1 MFGISSPIVNMNSAF
16 NDSVSESKIEQVLAE
31 CAALTRANDPRRALN
46 AGRMIETAHL
56 GQPRVLARVARM
68 YSDLGMQDE
77 SARVLRGLQSS
88 VRPSGAVPASGAP
101 ATAAMRPSGA
111 VPRHALHDSG
121 DLPSFDD
128 DTEQTEAKSFAEFG
142 PGLPGVPT
150 LLSSAPPP
158 PKRPG
163 SVAQHSGVPAAP
175 SQLPPPPVRG
185 ARSSSVPPPQRS
197 APPPGATLPPPPQR
211 RATIQ
216 ASPPPP
222 PERMDALPPP
232 PIRSTA
238 AQAFAASSSL
248 PPPPAPAQARSAL
261 PPPPGPSATPALP
274 MAGAAP
280 LPVSSVPPPPVRVS
294 YGASSVPPPGP
305 KPMSSAPLPGAFP
318 SAGLSLP
325 PPPSYDMPPGVGGGE
340 WDFDDD
346 DNEPTRSFAP
356 RLVAPGARRAPSDQT
371 PTPASTWD
379 SAMREGLHVLRDKT
393 RDSFAEL
400 KRVSGDTYE
409 HLKQKGGDSFEQ
421 LKKKS
426 GDTFAQLKQKSGEQ
440 LRRISSRPPPPNAAS
455 MPAAAQLHG
464 VAPLPGAPRLP
475 GDPLPTRAVAT
486 QVLRSP
492 GRAVTEAYDQRDLGR
507 SRFGTTRTKALA
519 LAAVAGLGLF
529 FLHRHTRQHQDAL
542 ENDLVQARPLLWST
556 DVGDVEKVSE
566 HLGQS
571 FEPTLYGG
579 MANAVAGFFG
589 ADRAPF
595 ASLEPEAQLLALRQY
610 AVLRLLDPKTDPK
623 KLDGLLDAVKAA
635 QVPAEKIRFAELL
648 PALEAE
654 PGAGAD
660 HEKLDASLRE
670 DPLAL
675 LVSGILLER
684 VGKIELAAERYQ
696 AAQKAEADWHLPGVY
711 AARLALL
718 TQGADAGKPQVEKLR
733 EAARVDPN
741 LAVVSRGLNALSWV
755 VDATRVREL
764 PDAAKLAQAE
774 QARLPPVL
782 AQVPSLVELVQ
793 AMLDEDDD
801 LKSRLVKA
809 IEQADGPALL
819 VQLAGFAAATNH
831 EELVDD
837 AIERVQTF
845 AKGYT
850 PAKALAA
857 RMQLSK
863 GDFAAARQTAK
874 AAGLDVS
881 GIDAVEAYE
890 NQDAKNL
897 ARAIDAMPSA
907 DKDKPEYAAILLAEG
922 ILNGHQYPNASELE
936 GVMQSNGLWAGLIAA
951 DAALDQGDL
960 KRAQAIIKTWAEN
973 ERTPL
978 HQIRVARYERYKGRT
993 RTAVNLS
1000 EKALEQATTSSR
1012 ALIEHLSA
1020 LLSDDRLPDAVKLF
1034 SDALYKDMLKPY
1046 ERWVDAL
1053 LIGKDKGWMA
1063 ANVITSYLQPPT
1075 RKEALGLQ
1083 LLGLRAMCVAGDPRA
1098 GVYLKRLGAD
1108 VPENP
1113 DYLLAKSEY

>member
-1 MFGISSPIVNMNSAF
+1 MNSAF

-31 CAALTRANDPRRALN
+31 CAALTRANDPTRALN

-88 VRPSGAVPASGAP
+88 VRPSGQLPAPPGAL
-101 ATAAMRPSGA
+101 RPSGA
-111 VPRHALHDSG
+111 VPRHHVHESG

-128 DTEQTEAKSFAEFG
+128 DTEQTEAKSFDEFR

-150 LLSSAPPP
+150 LLSSVPPP
-158 PKRPG
+158 PKRAAGLP
-163 SVAQHSGVPAAP
+163 QHSGMPPAA

-185 ARSSSVPPPQRS
+185 SRSSSVPAPQHS
-197 APPPGATLPPPPQR
+197 GIPAAATSLPPPPQR
-211 RATIQ
+211 RVTIQ
-216 ASPPPP
+216 ASPAPP

-232 PIRSTA
+232 PLRSTA
-238 AQAFAASSSL
+238 PQAFAVSSL
-248 PPPPAPAQARSAL
+248 PPPPQPQPRSAL
-261 PPPPGPSATPALP
+261 PPVASAPPVPA
-274 MAGAAP
+274 
-280 LPVSSVPPPPVRVS
+280 SSVPPPPARGN
-294 YGASSVPPPGP
+294 YGASSLPPPGP
-305 KPMSSAPLPGAFP
+305 KPLSSAPPPSAFP

-325 PPPSYDMPPGVGGGE
+325 PPPSYDTPPGAGGGE
-340 WDFDDD
+340 WDFDED
-346 DNEPTRSFAP
+346 DNEPTRSFTP
-356 RLVAPGARRAPSDQT
+356 QLVVPGSRRAPSGQT

-379 SAMREGLHVLRDKT
+379 AAMRDGLHVLRDTT

-400 KRVSGDTYE
+400 KRVSGDAYEHLKQKGGDTYE

-440 LRRISSRPPPPNAAS
+440 LRRISSRPPPPNA
-455 MPAAAQLHG
+455 PALPPAAQLHG
-464 VAPLPGAPRLP
+464 IAPLPGAPRLP

-486 QVLRSP
+486 QILHSSRRTAAES
-492 GRAVTEAYDQRDLGR
+492 YDQRDLGR
-507 SRFGTTRTKALA
+507 SRFGSRRTKVLA
-519 LAAVAGLGLF
+519 VLAVAGLGLF
-529 FLHRHTRQHQDAL
+529 FVHRHTRQHQDAL

-556 DVGDVEKVSE
+556 DVDDVAKVSE

-589 ADRAPF
+589 SDRAPF

-623 KLDGLLDAVKAA
+623 QLETLLDAVKAA

-654 PGAGAD
+654 PGAGSD
-660 HEKLDASLRE
+660 HEKLDASLKE

-684 VGKIELAAERYQ
+684 VGKVELAAERYRG
-696 AAQKAEADWHLPGVY
+696 AQKAQSEWHLPGVY

-718 TQGADAGKPQVEKLR
+718 TQGADAGKPEVEKLR

-741 LAVVSRGLNALSWV
+741 LAVISRGLNALSWV
-755 VDATRVREL
+755 VDAARVRQL
-764 PDAAKLAQAE
+764 PDTAKLAQAE
-774 QARLPPVL
+774 LPRLPPVL
-782 AQVPSLVELVQ
+782 TQVPSLVELVQ

-801 LKSRLVKA
+801 LKARLTKA
-809 IEQADGPALL
+809 IEAADGPALL

-897 ARAIDAMPSA
+897 ARALDAMPSA

-922 ILNGHQYPNASELE
+922 ILNGHQYPSASELDSVLQ
-936 GVMQSNGLWAGLIAA
+936 GNGLWAGLIAA
-951 DAALDQGDL
+951 DSALDQGDL
-960 KRAQAIIKTWAEN
+960 KRAQAIIKTWADN

>member
-1 MFGISSPIVNMNSAF
+1 MNSAF

-88 VRPSGAVPASGAP
+88 VRPSAPVPTSGVPTSGAPTSGAPTSGAP
-101 ATAAMRPSGA
+101 AAAAMRPSGA
-111 VPRHALHDSG
+111 VPRHPVHESG

-128 DTEQTEAKSFAEFG
+128 DTEQTEARSFDEFR

-150 LLSSAPPP
+150 LLSSVPPP
-158 PKRPG
+158 PRRPG
-163 SVAQHSGVPAAP
+163 TAPQHSPATSPAIPAAS

-185 ARSSSVPPPQRS
+185 AQSSSVPPPQRS
-197 APPPGATLPPPPQR
+197 GPPPATSLPPPPQR

-222 PERMDALPPP
+222 P
-232 PIRSTA
+232 
-238 AQAFAASSSL
+238 AQPL
-248 PPPPAPAQARSAL
+248 ARSVL
-261 PPPPGPSATPALP
+261 PPPPGPSAPPFPVAS
-274 MAGAAP
+274 AAP
-280 LPVSSVPPPPVRVS
+280 LPISSVPPPPARGS

-305 KPMSSAPLPGAFP
+305 KPMSSAPPPSAFP

-325 PPPSYDMPPGVGGGE
+325 PPPSYDTPPGLGGGE
-340 WDFDDD
+340 WDFDED
-346 DNEPTRSFAP
+346 DNEPTRSFTP
-356 RLVAPGARRAPSDQT
+356 RLVVPGSGRRGPSGQT

-379 SAMREGLHVLRDKT
+379 AAMRDGLHVLRDKT

-400 KRVSGDTYE
+400 KRVSGDAYE
-409 HLKQKGGDSFEQ
+409 QMKQKGGDSFEQ
-421 LKKKS
+421 LKQKS

-455 MPAAAQLHG
+455 FPSASVLHG
-464 VAPLPGAPRLP
+464 AAPLPGAPRLP

-486 QVLRSP
+486 QVLHSSRR
-492 GRAVTEAYDQRDLGR
+492 RAAEPYDQRELGR

-519 LAAVAGLGLF
+519 LVAVAGLGLF

-556 DVGDVEKVSE
+556 DLADVEKISG

-589 ADRAPF
+589 ADQAPF
-595 ASLEPEAQLLALRQY
+595 ASLEAEAQLLALRQY
-610 AVLRLLDPKTDPK
+610 AALRLLDPKTDPK
-623 KLDGLLDAVKAA
+623 QLESLLAAVKAA

-654 PGAGAD
+654 PGAGSD
-660 HEKLDASLRE
+660 PEKLDASLKD

-684 VGKIELAAERYQ
+684 VGKVELAAERYQ
-696 AAQKAEADWHLPGVY
+696 GAQKAQAEWHLPGVY

-733 EAARVDPN
+733 DAARVDPN
-741 LAVVSRGLNALSWV
+741 LGVISRGLNALSWV
-755 VDATRVREL
+755 VDAARVREL
-764 PDAAKLAQAE
+764 PDTAKLAQAE

-801 LKSRLVKA
+801 LKPRLEKA
-809 IEQADGPALL
+809 IEGADGPALL
-819 VQLAGFAAATNH
+819 VQLAGFAAATNQ

-837 AIERVQTF
+837 AIARVQTF

-890 NQDAKNL
+890 YQDAKNL
-897 ARAIDAMPSA
+897 ARALDAMPSA
-907 DKDKPEYAAILLAEG
+907 DKDKPEYAALLLAEG
-922 ILNGHQYPNASELE
+922 ILNGHQYPSASELE
-936 GVMQSNGLWAGLIAA
+936 SVMQGNGLWAELIAA

-960 KRAQAIIKTWAEN
+960 KRAQAIIKTWADN

-1020 LLSDDRLPDAVKLF
+1020 LLADDRLADAVKLF

-1083 LLGLRAMCVAGDPRA
+1083 LLSLRAMSVAGDPRA